1 METEAKQSL
10 LSIGNRNKPQ
20 ALSRIRE
27 SNNPKVDTI
36 QEKTVLITL
45 RRDKMLIEGGIKL
58 SEQLTNSA
66 PMLPERPR
74 NELQITDQKSVSVD
88 DIADEEDDT
97 VEQKIKGVGNG
108 HFSNELNDRSMHS
121 KTNSYGAA
129 PAHIESSQ
137 TN

>member
-1 METEAKQSL
+1 
-10 LSIGNRNKPQ
+10 
-20 ALSRIRE
+20 
-27 SNNPKVDTI
+27 
-36 QEKTVLITL
+36 
-45 RRDKMLIEGGIKL
+45 MLIEGGIKL

-129 PAHIESSQ
+129 PAHVESSQ
-137 TN
+137 TNQHQRLSIQTPLMAISDEAEDLVDAGPRENNGGVSLRSSAQV